1 MASNRY
7 DQRKNFE
14 EAEANAIGTEMLR
27 ADLLPLAGRSITK
40 RSHAPRGAI
49 AGVAHPRNAPTSLV
63 GQSRRIDRQ
72 PATSGLPLTTDI
84 VRQIRLVR
92 LVPQP
97 DSRIAANSISI
108 RSPRLR
114 AVSSDDG
121 TFIRPRIC
129 SVHTQSLNHDQS
141 LRGNR
146 IPERTLTYCQR
157 Q

>member
-84 VRQIRLVR
+84 VRQIRLVPR
-92 LVPQP
+92 SDISSVHLHGAFGDNRNFDAVSAFRRSFCFEVPQ
-97 DSRIAANSISI
+97 
-108 RSPRLR
+108 
-114 AVSSDDG
+114 
-121 TFIRPRIC
+121 
-129 SVHTQSLNHDQS
+129 
-141 LRGNR
+141 
-146 IPERTLTYCQR
+146 RTL
-157 Q
+157 